1 MSDPRTDPRIDSRR
15 FRPRAFR
22 LDDRPEATPDYVV
35 EEKPDAYRIEAEL
48 QLDPAEQAVEK
59 AQKQGFLGGGVFSW
73 KGLLLSALGGLVSFA
88 FTLWLSNLI
97 ESLFARSAALGAIG
111 LGLAALALL
120 AALVLAGREIKSIF
134 RQRHIALLHRELA
147 LAHESDD
154 SDLARKKVRELCALY
169 KHDPFAA
176 AAREKLREL
185 RDEIIDGRD
194 LIDIAE
200 RQLMPRLDDA
210 ARKEIAAAAKRV
222 SVVAAIS
229 PRAIVD
235 VIFVAA
241 QALRLIRRIAE
252 IYGGRPGMLGAWRL
266 ARAVGAHL
274 AITAGMAV
282 GDSLLQQVLGH
293 GIAAKISARLGEGVL
308 NGLLTARIGLSAM
321 SVCRPMPF
329 FARKPPGIAEVAPF
343 LIGGDKNKES

>member
-1 MSDPRTDPRIDSRR
+1 MSDPRNRPRR

-22 LDDRPEATPDYVV
+22 LDDRPEATPDFVV

-48 QLDPAEQAVEK
+48 LLDPAEQAVEK
-59 AQKQGFLGGGVFSW
+59 AQKQGFLDGGVFSW
-73 KGLLLSALGGLVSFA
+73 SGLLLSALGGLVSFA

-97 ESLFARSAALGAIG
+97 ESLFARSAALGVIG

-154 SDLARKKVRELCALY
+154 RDLARKKVRELCALY

-176 AAREKLREL
+176 AAREKLEEL

-200 RQLMPRLDDA
+200 RQLMPTTGRRGAQGDRRRGQTRVGGGGDQP
-210 ARKEIAAAAKRV
+210 ARHCRCDFRRGPGACGSSGASPKSMAGGPACSAHGGWLAR
-222 SVVAAIS
+222 SAPIS
-229 PRAIVD
+229 PS
-235 VIFVAA
+235 
-241 QALRLIRRIAE
+241 
-252 IYGGRPGMLGAWRL
+252 PPAWPW
-266 ARAVGAHL
+266 A
-274 AITAGMAV
+274 TACCNR
-282 GDSLLQQVLGH
+282 S
-293 GIAAKISARLGEGVL
+293 
-308 NGLLTARIGLSAM
+308 SAM
-321 SVCRPMPF
+321 ASPRRYPRGWAKACST
-329 FARKPPGIAEVAPF
+329 AC
-343 LIGGDKNKES
+343 